1 MRDKPAA
8 FLNGL
13 KQAADATVGQSGRPS
28 QVDTSTIPEVAEAK
42 RRAEEAEALRE
53 SGEREI
59 AALRKQIDER
69 NRAIEEAEQAA
80 KDAKTAAEKVK
91 IIAATVDPV
100 TLDVATD
107 AANELLAAID
117 FGNLR
122 SSEGLSANDVSVRMW
137 TIIDRVR
144 CRLSTSEV
152 DDDARSTVLVTES
165 LIDACDKYEADR
177 LASNGPDADSMPL
190 SLLDPLNSNV
200 AKALAAELRHVL
212 AGTTPSPTME
222 RVGDLIAQNVTP
234 KQIAM
239 MVGLKRSHHTRPSR
253 CRMGLLSKAK
263 SQAGQTATVAS
274 GTAKVSGKRIVVA
287 TAVWADSKGQ
297 KSGVVDH
304 TESVLLVVDDN
315 YTADYFIGTRRI
327 RKSTRVSDKVV
338 AQRIADQWKHENRL
352 EAEGVF
358 DDVDAALAKF
368 RLMPIAEHIK
378 AFIDF
383 RATDGGTEEHRERT
397 RKQIQEFVEA
407 GDWQTIRNI
416 QIDDVTQHV
425 AKLKKSGMASRTIQ
439 ARLQSIKSFTKWLT
453 DQHRIKRN
461 PLSAVK
467 KPNPETDRKH
477 AAE

>member
-59 AALRKQIDER
+59 AALRKQISER
-69 NRAIEEAEQAA
+69 ARAIEEAEQAA

-122 SSEGLSANDVSVRMW
+122 SAEGLSANDVSVRMW

-165 LIDACDKYEADR
+165 LIDACDKYEADW
-177 LASNGPDADSMPL
+177 LASNGADAESMPL
-190 SLLDPLNSNV
+190 SLRDPLNSNI

-239 MVGLKRSHHTRPSR
+239 MVGLVRPNGAVDLPAFGY
-253 CRMGLLSKAK
+253 MMNQVLAK
-263 SQAGQTATVAS
+263 SGYYDGAGLWLHLRRVGAIDADEGWAKRQRDVGKWRS
-274 GTAKVSGKRIVVA
+274 MNPGDPGTPDTSANG
-287 TAVWADSKGQ
+287 
-297 KSGVVDH
+297 
-304 TESVLLVVDDN
+304 
-315 YTADYFIGTRRI
+315 
-327 RKSTRVSDKVV
+327 RV
-338 AQRIADQWKHENRL
+338 
-352 EAEGVF
+352 G
-358 DDVDAALAKF
+358 
-368 RLMPIAEHIK
+368 
-378 AFIDF
+378 
-383 RATDGGTEEHRERT
+383 RA
-397 RKQIQEFVEA
+397 IPA
-407 GDWQTIRNI
+407 
-416 QIDDVTQHV
+416 
-425 AKLKKSGMASRTIQ
+425 
-439 ARLQSIKSFTKWLT
+439 
-453 DQHRIKRN
+453 
-461 PLSAVK
+461 
-467 KPNPETDRKH
+467 
-477 AAE
+477 